1 MRIVFNQFRS
11 SKIDDI
17 LINIRISNTSYQR
30 IFLTHGPG
38 DFISVDKLYITN
50 EKKYLQKI
58 GDGVYERG
66 FFKFLKW
73 FKL

>member
-1 MRIVFNQFRS
+1 MFI
-11 SKIDDI
+11 KIRTDI
-17 LINIRISNTSYQR
+17 FDVKND
-30 IFLTHGPG
+30 FLVSVTKNLRRYSVMIDNDVTE
-38 DFISVDKLYITN
+38 DFILNKFHVTR
-50 EKKYLQKI
+50 KKGYLQKI